1 MVKMKKPIALLCVI
15 ALIFTGCV
23 GQPAEY
29 EPTPAIDPSE
39 AVTLIEPPNIFE
51 TQEMGPYWWTPPQ
64 KPTPEM
70 AADMDFWQRQF
81 EWIHFAYPWE
91 YIWDTTW
98 NDDWPPIHSLPQL
111 INRDGILLQLG
122 RDEQG
127 HALLSSEDFRL
138 LVALYFGPEVTAENL
153 PDDFAEIRMGIRGA
167 WPDIEYRDGRFNI
180 PMIDQ
185 QIGTWVNI
193 RFEFV
198 EVIALA
204 ENLERVELR
213 AHTYISLGDERVHE
227 ATHRY
232 ILRWSGAV
240 GYIAEEISWEYA
252 PTDRVVIT
260 GDVRKFPS
268 LWGRE
273 PDGFPIGNT
282 VGYVSEFGMRNA
294 PLHVSGEDVF
304 RLYIEDD
311 KLLYD
316 RINLETF
323 EQVTGQALFDFEASE
338 TRGLNRTENGFVIVT
353 DDALHH
359 LDSQLRLQNQ
369 VARPERWG
377 IINAQFTQTAFV
389 VEHRLYL
396 LDLEPSAEPRLLYT
410 FTPCEDEPEPQ
421 VETIFPDRFV
431 ESGHLWVGVTG
442 WDAIATRYLLFDQS
456 GNRLAEVDWHVAGAL
471 GGGYSHSTAAGAFH
485 TEGSFSPYW
494 EYFNFDTLTLTQLQ
508 SIHFPFDDTSTRNM
522 AQHSLSSRHGW
533 YFSVPRGNHLL
544 PDETAF
550 YFVNFANDAATELS
564 LHVYGARASLIAVS
578 ESGRVLFNYAHLGER
593 GFGVYTPDSLAAG

>member
-1 MVKMKKPIALLCVI
+1 MRIVKQLFMLFLLI
-15 ALIFTGCV
+15 IILTGC
-23 GQPAEY
+23 GEQAAEY
-29 EPTPAIDPSE
+29 LPAPE
-39 AVTLIEPPNIFE
+39 TEPPEVQIHIYS
-51 TQEMGPYWWTPPQ
+51 QEIPEPLEESPYWWIPPQ
-64 KPTPEM
+64 RPTPEM
-70 AADMDFWQRQF
+70 IADMDFWQRQF
-81 EWIHFAYPWE
+81 EWIHFAYPSE
-91 YIWDTTW
+91 YIWDATW
-98 NDDWPPIHSLPQL
+98 NDTWPPIHSLPQL
-111 INRDGILLQLG
+111 LNRDGILWQLD

-138 LVALYFGPEVTAENL
+138 LVALYFGPEITSANL
-153 PDDFAEIRMGIRGA
+153 PDDFAEIRMGIRGI
-167 WPDIEYRDGRFNI
+167 WPDIEYRDGTFSIPLVDQKIGLRLNI
-180 PMIDQ
+180 
-185 QIGTWVNI
+185 G
-193 RFEFV
+193 FEFV
-198 EVIALA
+198 EVIALD
-204 ENLERVELR
+204 ESLERVELR
-213 AHTYISLGDERVHE
+213 AHTYIMGGLHVHE

-232 ILRWSGAV
+232 ILRWGGAV
-240 GYIAEEISWEYA
+240 GYVAEEISWEYA

-260 GDVRKFPS
+260 GDVREFS
-268 LWGRE
+268 TLWSRE

-282 VGYVSEFGMRNA
+282 VGYVSGFGQRNA

-316 RINLETF
+316 RINLETL
-323 EQVTGQALFDFEASE
+323 EQVTGQVLFDFGSSE
-338 TRGLNRTENGFVIVT
+338 TRGLSRTEDSFVIVT
-353 DDALHH
+353 DDTLHH

-396 LDLEPSAEPRLLYT
+396 LDLEPGAVPRLLYT
-410 FTPCEDEPEPQ
+410 FMPCEDEPEPQ

-431 ESGHLWVGVTG
+431 EGGHLWVGVTG
-442 WDAIATRYLLFDQS
+442 WDARATRYLMFDQS

-471 GGGYSHSTAAGAFH
+471 GGGYSHSTSAGAFH
-485 TEGSFSPYW
+485 IDDFPYPHW
-494 EYFNFDTLTLTQLQ
+494 EYFNFDTLALTEMQN
-508 SIHFPFDDTSTRNM
+508 IHFPFDDTSTRNM
-522 AQHSLSSRHGW
+522 TQHSLQNRHRW

-550 YFVNFANDAATELS
+550 YIVDFANDTATELS

-593 GFGVYTPDSLAAG
+593 GFGVYTPENE